1 MRAAPTVVLC
11 GNVTLDRT
19 PAGLAPGGPAY
30 YAGQAWRALGAE
42 VRVLTATAN
51 DFPPEALGGI
61 ETRVVRSTSTTVFQN
76 RYGADGA
83 RTQRVEAQ
91 ASPLSPSNLPASWIR
106 PDVLHVVPVLSE
118 VDPAAFRTALQPRL
132 TGLCAQGLVRV
143 VGPDGTVTQP
153 PWDPSPTLLSAVD
166 AVVLSEDD
174 LRGQGD
180 LLDRLVRAVPVV
192 AFTRGAQ
199 GCDIIERGRTTRV
212 GVFPVEEVDPTGAG
226 DVFAAGFLFAMSQ
239 GATPPEAARL
249 GAAAASFVVE
259 APGGTA
265 LPRVRDAFARMER
278 VRIEG

>member
-1 MRAAPTVVLC
+1 MRTPPNVVVC

-19 PAGLAPGGPAY
+19 PEGFAPGGPAY

-42 VRVLTATAN
+42 ARVLTAAGA
-51 DFPPEALGGI
+51 DFPPEALRGV
-61 ETRVVRSTSTTVFQN
+61 ETELLRSPSTTVFQN
-76 RYGADGA
+76 RYGADGT

-91 ASPLSPSNLPASWIR
+91 AGSLSPRNLPAHWRR

-118 VDPAAFRTALQPRL
+118 VDPGSFRAALRPRL

-143 VGPDGTVTQP
+143 VGPDGAVTQP

-166 AVVLSEDD
+166 VVVLSEDD
-174 LRGQGD
+174 LRGQGN
-180 LLDRLVRAVPVV
+180 LLDRLVAAVPVV
-192 AFTRGAQ
+192 AFTRGAR
-199 GCDIIERGRTTRV
+199 GCDIIVRGHITRV

-226 DVFAAGFLFAMSQ
+226 DVFAAGFLFAMAQ
-239 GATPPEAARL
+239 GTPPAEAARL

-278 VRIEG
+278 VAILG